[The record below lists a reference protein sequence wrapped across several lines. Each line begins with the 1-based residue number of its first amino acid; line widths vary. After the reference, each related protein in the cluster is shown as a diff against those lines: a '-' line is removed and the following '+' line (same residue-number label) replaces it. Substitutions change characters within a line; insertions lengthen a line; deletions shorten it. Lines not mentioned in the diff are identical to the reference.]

1 MSIIEPTL
9 WKRAMG
15 GFPSGVTV
23 VTTQIGGRAAG
34 TAVNAFT
41 SVSMTPSLLLIC
53 LAGDS
58 RTLAEI
64 RKTRIF
70 GVNVLAHQHAD
81 LAMRFASKAEDDRFT
96 GLALTSAIT
105 GVPLLEEA
113 VAWFDCEVDSL
124 VTAGDHEVVTGRV
137 LAAYAADEARPLIY
151 HRGRLG
157 PLQPSCE
164 PIGG

>member
-1 MSIIEPTL
+1 LSIIEPTL

-23 VTTQIGGRAAG
+23 VTTQTDGRAAG

-41 SVSMTPSLLLIC
+41 AVSMSPSLLLIC
-53 LAGDS
+53 LAHDS
-58 RTLAEI
+58 RTLLEI
-64 RKTRIF
+64 RRTGVF
-70 GVNVLAHQHAD
+70 GVNILAQHHAD
-81 LAMRFASKAEDDRFT
+81 LAMRFASKVETDRFA
-96 GLALTSAIT
+96 GVALTSAIT
-105 GVPLLEEA
+105 GAPLLGDA
-113 VAWFDCEVDSL
+113 VAWFDCEVESL

-137 LAAYAADEARPLIY
+137 LAAHAADEAAPLLY

-157 PLQPSCE
+157 PLQPVAE